1 MGDEATERRENMTQI
16 IVDSTVAI
24 QLSAGRPAELCD
36 ASGKVLGRFV
46 PLIDLSVWAP
56 IGPEP
61 TEEELDEIEKSNEPT
76 YSTAE
81 VIAHLEK
88 LP

>member
-1 MGDEATERRENMTQI
+1 MTQVF
-16 IVDSTVAI
+16 VDSSVAR
-24 QLSAGRPAELCD
+24 QLSAGHPAELCD
-36 ASGKVLGRFV
+36 PSGKVLGRFV
-46 PLIDLSVWAP
+46 PLIDVSVWEP

-61 TEEELDEIEKSNEPT
+61 TEAELDEIENSNEPT
-76 YSTAE
+76 YTTAE

>member
-1 MGDEATERRENMTQI
+1 MTQI
-16 IVDSTVAI
+16 IVDSNVAS
-24 QLSAGRPAELCD
+24 QLSAGHPAELCD

-46 PLIDLSVWAP
+46 PLIDLSVWEP

-61 TEEELDEIEKSNEPT
+61 TEAELDDIENSNEPT
-76 YSTAE
+76 YTTAE